1 MTPED
6 RLREA
11 RKQIKLA
18 RASDLVT
25 RETNNDLLEARLQ
38 LSEAI
43 SDIKS
48 VRETVDDA
56 EVIEE

>member
-11 RKQIKLA
+11 RKQIKWA
-18 RASDLVT
+18 RNHDLVT
-25 RETNNDLLEARLQ
+25 REINNDLLQARLQ

-56 EVIEE
+56 EVVE